1 MAKNNGNELDH
12 RGKRGKHER
21 LTFYKLVIAGR
32 TARFEEEI
40 ETLHEIEIK
49 TDLLQPHGKAQ

>member
-1 MAKNNGNELDH
+1 MAMNLTTEER
-12 RGKRGKHER
+12 RGKRER